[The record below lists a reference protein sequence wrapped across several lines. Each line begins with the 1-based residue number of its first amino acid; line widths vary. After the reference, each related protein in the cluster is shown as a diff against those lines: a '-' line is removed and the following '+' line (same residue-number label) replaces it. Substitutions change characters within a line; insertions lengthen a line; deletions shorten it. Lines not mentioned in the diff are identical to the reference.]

1 MESYVWNLTHGLSRR
16 GLCVRVVCEELI
28 GLPDCSVSVF
38 ELGNSSRKSRWRSML
53 EFRARV
59 DSFIRE
65 QFKGDLVIIHSHER
79 SLSHQVTTFHGQPLH
94 ANRLSRFLIRRVR
107 GWLSMERHEICGP
120 NVQAVLPVSS
130 IVERE
135 LLKRYPELSNKFV
148 THAWPG
154 VSVETGDVKLNANSE
169 GAGKIVFVG
178 SEWKRKGLD
187 IAVQAVREY
196 RKHDADATLS
206 VFGVDASELPRSI
219 RCLDWVLVHGWSGR
233 ISWEA
238 FDLLLHP
245 ARYEAF
251 GMVIAEAR
259 SFGLPVIMSSKVGAS
274 DLGFSESSVVKID
287 AGPEVWADLIKRH
300 LLSTNRNR
308 EFKWTWKDLVNQHI
322 NIIYPNIRGFVV

>member
-1 MESYVWNLTHGLSRR
+1 
-16 GLCVRVVCEELI
+16 
-28 GLPDCSVSVF
+28 
-38 ELGNSSRKSRWRSML
+38 ML

-65 QFKGDLVIIHSHER
+65 NFKGELVIIHSHER
-79 SLSHQVTTFHGQPLH
+79 SLAHQVTTFHGQPLQ
-94 ANRLSRFLIRRVR
+94 ANRWSKLLSRRVR
-107 GWLSMERHEICGP
+107 GWLIMEHHEICGP

-154 VSVETGDVKLNANSE
+154 VSVETGGSNLNPNSQ
-169 GAGKIVFVG
+169 GARKIVFVG
-178 SEWKRKGLD
+178 KEWKRKGLD
-187 IAVQAVREY
+187 IAVEAVREY
-196 RKHDADATLS
+196 RKHDANATLS
-206 VFGVDASELPRSI
+206 VFGVDAGELPRSI

-233 ISWEA
+233 ISWEE

-251 GMVIAEAR
+251 GMVVAEAR
-259 SFGLPVIMSSKVGAS
+259 SYGLPVIMSSKVGAN

-287 AGPEVWADLIKRH
+287 ACPEVWADLIKRH
-300 LLSTNRNR
+300 LLSTNRKR
-308 EFKWTWKDLVNQHI
+308 EYKWTWKDLVNQHI
-322 NIIYPNIRGFVV
+322 RVIYPNITGVVV